1 MTLEEQLAMPTRK
14 RPKGT
19 KPDVAAGISYNV
31 ELQRLVRAVTRDIN
45 ANLMPTVRNLA
56 PEYQRDSASDVTDSA
71 LVMDSWVDVL
81 TNALRALRI
90 RWSSPQFQALAN
102 DVARR
107 FVTSANNSNRRRT
120 ERDMGIDIFSDST
133 TISEYVQASIA
144 DNVRLIQ
151 SIPEQYL
158 TQVESIVM
166 TNVRGGGRPSSIA
179 KSLQQQFGVTE
190 RRAKM
195 IARDQTAKVNG
206 QLNAKRQQ
214 DVGFEYFIWT
224 TSNDER
230 VRDRHQ
236 HIAEKTTAYGK
247 GVYKWSNPPLSEK
260 GEPILCGTDYQCRCI
275 ATPIS
280 NEEVKMNQRKG
291 LTNPSVK
298 R

>member
-1 MTLEEQLAMPTRK
+1 MTLEEQLATPTRK

-56 PEYQRDSASDVTDSA
+56 PEYQRDSAF
-71 LVMDSWVDVL
+71 VMDSWVDVL
-81 TNALRALRI
+81 TKGLSNIRL

-102 DVARR
+102 DVAGR

-133 TISEYVQASIA
+133 TITNYVQASIA

-151 SIPEQYL
+151 SIPDQYL

-166 TNVRGGGRPSSIA
+166 TNIRSGGRPSSIA
-179 KSLQQQFGVTE
+179 KSLQRQFGGTE

-195 IARDQTAKVNG
+195 IASDQTAKVKG
-206 QLNAKRQQ
+206 QRNAKRQQ
-214 DVGFEYFIWT
+214 DAGFPYFEWDD
-224 TSNDER
+224 SDDER
-230 VRDRHQ
+230 VRDRHAYLSEHVTQ
-236 HIAEKTTAYGK
+236 YGK
-247 GVYKWSNPPLSEK
+247 GVYRWDNPPLSDK
-260 GEPILCGTDYQCRCI
+260 GVPIIPGEDYQCRCI
-275 ATPIS
+275 GRPVS
-280 NEEVKMNQRKG
+280 QEEVDANVKAGRVVKG
-291 LTNPSVK
+291 VK

>member
-1 MTLEEQLAMPTRK
+1 MTLEEQLATPTRK

-56 PEYQRDSASDVTDSA
+56 PEYQRDSAF
-71 LVMDSWVDVL
+71 VMDSWVDVL

-133 TISEYVQASIA
+133 TITNYVQLSIA
-144 DNVRLIQ
+144 NNVQLIT

-166 TNVRGGGRPSSIA
+166 TNIRSGGRPSSIA

-224 TSNDER
+224 TSKDER

-236 HIAEKTTAYGK
+236 HISEKITAYGK

-275 ATPIS
+275 AAPIS